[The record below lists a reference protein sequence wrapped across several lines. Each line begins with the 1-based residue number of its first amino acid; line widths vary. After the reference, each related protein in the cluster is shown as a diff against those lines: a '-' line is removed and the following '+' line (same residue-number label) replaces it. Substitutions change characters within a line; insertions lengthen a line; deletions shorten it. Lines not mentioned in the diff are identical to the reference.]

1 MTSKIAARYTTTLT
15 NLTGRDQERGAT
27 ALEYVGMIVVA
38 AIVVGFIVAGM
49 RGAGITGAVTNLV
62 NQILGGGRASG

>member
-49 RGAGITGAVTNLV
+49 RGANITGAVTGLV
-62 NQILGGGRASG
+62 NEILGGGRAG